1 MRTQLEQ
8 FRDLFEQ
15 VRGLGIVM
23 QLPNDTHTY
32 LSKNLKVW
40 FADDRNTTAV
50 CFGQYRNEVEIMK
63 YSFGEWGYKIS
74 FRMDLTDEELNEV
87 LVDATT
93 EYMKVKWDYFKDNIE
108 NQLIEESVE
117 EVVS

>member
-8 FRDLFEQ
+8 FKNLFEQ

-23 QLPNDTHTY
+23 QLPDRQHTY

-40 FADDRNTTAV
+40 FDDDRNVTAI

-63 YSFGEWGYKIS
+63 YSSSEWGYKIS
-74 FRMDLTDEELNEV
+74 FRMDLTDEELNDV
-87 LVDATT
+87 LVKSTV
-93 EYMKVKWDYFKDNIE
+93 EYQKVKWDYFKENIE
-108 NQLIEESVE
+108 NQLIDESVE